1 MTSAPQPAKNLP
13 MSGCLLINASFAASI
28 SSRRT
33 VHRHGVF
40 HNAAPA
46 PYAYEMIAKPTIR
59 NSPRRRISKL
69 RVEMQSEP
77 ASGMRF
83 QEDFERDV
91 AFGNLLVC
99 VGVAVI
105 VILGLV
111 ILAAVT

>member
-1 MTSAPQPAKNLP
+1 
-13 MSGCLLINASFAASI
+13 
-28 SSRRT
+28 
-33 VHRHGVF
+33 
-40 HNAAPA
+40 
-46 PYAYEMIAKPTIR
+46 
-59 NSPRRRISKL
+59 
-69 RVEMQSEP
+69 
-77 ASGMRF
+77 MRF